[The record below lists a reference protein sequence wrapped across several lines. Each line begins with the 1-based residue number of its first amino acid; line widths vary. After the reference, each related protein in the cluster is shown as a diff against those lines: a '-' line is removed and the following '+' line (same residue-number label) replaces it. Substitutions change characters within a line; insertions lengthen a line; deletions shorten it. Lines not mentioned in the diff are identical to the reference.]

1 MILATIEA
9 DRGAP
14 IDAGALRVCP
24 RVYYASS
31 AYRSVSENTPTA
43 LKKLVGSQWL
53 VGLCAGAVQEVVIA
67 VSASA
72 TDATLDE
79 EGRITDFGKGNF
91 LPMGV
96 PVGVEVPMLPEAAAI
111 FVADQTNSR
120 IKAVPRLEMR
130 AYPFSAIA
138 AVWSVDLES
147 PVEALG
153 RESGAVRRVQTVATG
168 HLNGWGKPL
177 LVAGLPAASQIDEVV
192 LSYPDST
199 RGTYVLTRRGT
210 APQAFEAPMVRGR

>member
-1 MILATIEA
+1 MIIAEMQA

-24 RVYYASS
+24 RAYYASS
-31 AYRSVSENTPTA
+31 AYRSVSESTPTA

-53 VGLCAGAVQEVVIA
+53 VGRCAGAVQEVVIA

-72 TDATLDE
+72 TDAPLDE
-79 EGRITDFGKGNF
+79 DGRIADFGKGNL

-96 PVGVEVPMLPEAAAI
+96 PVGVEVRMLPESAAI

-120 IKAVPRLEMR
+120 IKAVPRLEVR

-192 LSYPDST
+192 LNYPDNT
-199 RGTYVLTRRGT
+199 RGTYVMNRRAT
-210 APQAFEAPMVRGR
+210 ATQALEPLAVRGR